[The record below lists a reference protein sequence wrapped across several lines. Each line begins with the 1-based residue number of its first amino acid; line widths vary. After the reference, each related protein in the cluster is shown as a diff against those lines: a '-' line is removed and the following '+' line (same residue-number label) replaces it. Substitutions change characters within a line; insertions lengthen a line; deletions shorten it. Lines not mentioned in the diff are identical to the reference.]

1 MTRKPS
7 VSGGT
12 AAAAAAAASHPSSII
27 IIIITI
33 TNKIILIVTMTSE
46 MIVLSRRVSAA
57 AVGRTCLFLIF
68 TLVIIIGNDNG
79 GRIVWSASAFGSI
92 APSSSSSSALSLRSS
107 SSSFRHRDIQ
117 ALLAFRNNPIE
128 SPLLSSSLSSFST
141 TSSSKR
147 IKEDF
152 PSASSSTSSSSI
164 SSDNTPPNLQSI
176 LHSLSSL
183 KSGSDIRGK
192 FVNHKCTGG
201 TIANF
206 SHLLKQGSSGNGGDA
221 AILTP
226 LAAHCFG
233 VAFARWSIEM
243 KSRLF
248 NLHTN
253 DDYDNNDDGDDNI
266 LTICVGRDPRLH
278 GERLAD
284 SFARG
289 AESVVIM
296 GDDGGGNEVRVKVV
310 YTGIAT
316 TPSMYEFVRANKCDA
331 AVMSEFV

>member
-1 MTRKPS
+1 M
-7 VSGGT
+7 
-12 AAAAAAAASHPSSII
+12 
-27 IIIITI
+27 
-33 TNKIILIVTMTSE
+33 
-46 MIVLSRRVSAA
+46 
-57 AVGRTCLFLIF
+57 
-68 TLVIIIGNDNG
+68 
-79 GRIVWSASAFGSI
+79 
-92 APSSSSSSALSLRSS
+92 
-107 SSSFRHRDIQ
+107 
-117 ALLAFRNNPIE
+117 
-128 SPLLSSSLSSFST
+128 
-141 TSSSKR
+141 
-147 IKEDF
+147 
-152 PSASSSTSSSSI
+152 
-164 SSDNTPPNLQSI
+164 
-176 LHSLSSL
+176 L
-183 KSGSDIRGK
+183 K
-192 FVNHKCTGG
+192 
-201 TIANF
+201 
-206 SHLLKQGSSGNGGDA
+206 GSSGNGGDA

-243 KSRLF
+243 KSRQF
-248 NLHTN
+248 NLPTN

-296 GDDGGGNEVRVKVV
+296 GDGDGGNEVRVKVV